1 MVIENIVEIV
11 ISLEFDV
18 LASQR
23 QISQLFIAKEQQI
36 KDEFEKR
43 KLAPLEV
50 RKVGDRIYGKFVGH
64 SFKKQF
70 INSYDVIQ
78 IEFYKLFV
86 CFKEKGIVSCKIFQ
100 KV

>member
-50 RKVGDRIYGKFVGH
+50 RKVGDRIYG
-64 SFKKQF
+64 
-70 INSYDVIQ
+70 
-78 IEFYKLFV
+78 
-86 CFKEKGIVSCKIFQ
+86 
-100 KV
+100 